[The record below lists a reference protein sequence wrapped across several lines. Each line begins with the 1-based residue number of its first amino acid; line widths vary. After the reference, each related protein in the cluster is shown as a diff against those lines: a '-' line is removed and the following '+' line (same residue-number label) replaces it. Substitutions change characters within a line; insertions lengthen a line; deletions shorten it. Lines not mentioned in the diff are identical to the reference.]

1 MDRFDLDPKHLM
13 PHEHQLIDDEISRA
27 VFDLLL
33 KEPFY
38 AHVLAQGSAQA
49 QGRAHISGPES

>member
-38 AHVLAQGSAQA
+38 AHVLAGMPREITDRVKA
-49 QGRAHISGPES
+49 